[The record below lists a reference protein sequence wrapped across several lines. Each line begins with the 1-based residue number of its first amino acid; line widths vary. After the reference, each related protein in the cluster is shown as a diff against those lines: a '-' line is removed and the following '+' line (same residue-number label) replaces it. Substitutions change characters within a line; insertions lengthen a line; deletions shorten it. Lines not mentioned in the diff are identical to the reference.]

1 MRIIAGKY
9 KGRRLEQPDPIITRP
24 TMDRTR
30 EAVFSILGH
39 HIFFSHARVLDAF
52 AGSGAYG
59 FEALSRGAG
68 HVYCV
73 EQHPKACAVIKNNAQ
88 ILGCASDVSVLCQ
101 DVLKMAQVTQPVD
114 LIFMDP
120 PYQKNLV
127 PPALKYLLQRG
138 WIGAKTV
145 IVVEVER
152 GETLDLS
159 NDGFVITLNR
169 PYGRNNIYI
178 VKATMLLPTTAL

>member
-9 KGRRLEQPDPIITRP
+9 KGRRLEQPDPTITRP

-39 HIFFSHARVLDAF
+39 HISFPHARVLDAF

-59 FEALSRGAG
+59 LEALSRGAA

-73 EQHPKACAVIKNNAQ
+73 EQHPKVCAIIKNNAAT
-88 ILGCASDVSVLCQ
+88 LGCTADVTILCQ
-101 DVLKMAQVTQPVD
+101 DVLKMAQTAQPVD

-127 PPALKYLLQRG
+127 PSAFKHLWQRG
-138 WIGAKTV
+138 WISTKTV
-145 IVVEVER
+145 IVAEVER
-152 GETLDLS
+152 GEPLNLS
-159 NDGFVITLNR
+159 AEDFTIVLNR

-178 VKATMLLPTTAL
+178 IKPAL